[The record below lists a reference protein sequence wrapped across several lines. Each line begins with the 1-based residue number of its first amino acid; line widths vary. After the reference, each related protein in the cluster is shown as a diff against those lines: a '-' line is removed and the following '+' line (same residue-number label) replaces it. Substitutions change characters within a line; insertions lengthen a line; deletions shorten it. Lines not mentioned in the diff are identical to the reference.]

1 MVLRTSTVLTG
12 TSVLCAMDQWSMHS
26 NAMEVGRLYGMYTA
40 RSVYRLIDY
49 RYSLGVLHT
58 WFIKDC
64 SLGQKLAFSF
74 VFLEDGK
81 PNNCNYNNIMRSEGT
96 VTRSHAPTPCKPSS
110 KE

>member
-40 RSVYRLIDY
+40 GSVYRLIDY

-58 WFIKDC
+58 WFIKVKGLFTR
-64 SLGQKLAFSF
+64 SKNSVLFFLY
-74 VFLEDGK
+74 LEDGK
-81 PNNCNYNNIMRSEGT
+81 PNL
-96 VTRSHAPTPCKPSS
+96 
-110 KE
+110 